1 MQVMIPI
8 LITALAKVIF
18 QLLIRRRY
26 TYAIIQIQLHMIVV
40 IILFQQTN
48 FRQLQIHLHSA

>member
-18 QLLIRRRY
+18 RLLIRRRY

-48 FRQLQIHLHSA
+48 FRQLQTHLHLA